1 MAVQSAGGSEVSID
15 EMLTTGGALLILLS
29 LIQIAPIKI
38 NPWSALWKLLCRGF
52 SAVGRALNADVLARL
67 DALEQGQKQN
77 SEHLREH
84 IRIADE
90 RRADDHRAAILHFNV
105 ELIQGLPHTR
115 EDFIEI
121 LMDIDKYE
129 DYCQNHPR
137 YENNRA
143 VCAIQNIKRV
153 YAQRMEKHDFKEV

>member
-1 MAVQSAGGSEVSID
+1 MSLHDI
-15 EMLTTGGALLILLS
+15 LTGGGAVIALLSVIQLS
-29 LIQIAPIKI
+29 PIKI
-38 NPWSALWKLLCRGF
+38 NPWSALWRLLCRGF
-52 SAVGRALNADVLARL
+52 SAVGRALNAEVLAE
-67 DALEQGQKQN
+67 LEVLKRGQKEN
-77 SEHLREH
+77 REHLEEH

-115 EDFIEI
+115 EDYIEI
-121 LMDIDKYE
+121 LTDIDKY
-129 DYCQNHPR
+129 CKLHPR

>member
-1 MAVQSAGGSEVSID
+1 MSI
-15 EMLTTGGALLILLS
+15 EETLTTGGALLVILS

-52 SAVGRALNADVLARL
+52 SAVGRVLNADVLTRL

-105 ELIQGLPHTR
+105 ELIQSLPHTR
-115 EDFIEI
+115 EDFIEV
-121 LMDIDKYE
+121 LTEIDKYE
-129 DYCQNHPR
+129 DYCQTHSR

-153 YAQRMEKHDFKEV
+153 YAQRMALNDFKEV

>member
-1 MAVQSAGGSEVSID
+1 MSLHDI
-15 EMLTTGGALLILLS
+15 LTGGGAVVVLLS
-29 LIQIAPIKI
+29 VIQLAPIKI
-38 NPWSALWKLLCRGF
+38 NPWSAFWRLLSRGF

-67 DALEQGQKQN
+67 DALEQGQKEN
-77 SEHLREH
+77 SEHLQEH

-90 RRADDHRAAILHFNV
+90 RRADDTRANILHFNV

-115 EDFIEI
+115 EDFIEV
-121 LMDIDKYE
+121 LTEIDKYE
-129 DYCQNHPR
+129 DYCQTHPR

>member
-1 MAVQSAGGSEVSID
+1 MSLEEI
-15 EMLTTGGALLILLS
+15 LKTGGATAIIFTI
-29 LIQIAPIKI
+29 IQVSPVKI
-38 NPWSALWKLLCRGF
+38 NPWSAIWHLTCKGF
-52 SAVGRALNADVLARL
+52 SAVGRAINADVLARL
-67 DALEQGQKQN
+67 DVLEQGQKQN

-105 ELIQGLPHTR
+105 ELIQSLPHTR
-115 EDFIEI
+115 EDFIEV
-121 LMDIDKYE
+121 LTEIDKYE
-129 DYCQNHPR
+129 DYCQTHPR

-153 YAQRMEKHDFKEV
+153 YAQRMEKNDFKEV

>member
-1 MAVQSAGGSEVSID
+1 MNID
-15 EMLTTGGALLILLS
+15 ELLATGGALTIVLS
-29 LIQIAPIKI
+29 LVQISPIKI
-38 NPWSALWKLLCRGF
+38 NPWTALAEFFRRIFSAL
-52 SAVGRALNADVLARL
+52 GRALNADVLAEL
-67 DALEQGQKQN
+67 EALKRGQQEN
-77 SEHLREH
+77 REHLEAH

-121 LMDIDKYE
+121 LTDIDKYE
-129 DYCQNHPR
+129 DYCTNHPR

>member
-1 MAVQSAGGSEVSID
+1 MTLEEILMGSGAMVVFLSI
-15 EMLTTGGALLILLS
+15 
-29 LIQIAPIKI
+29 IQLAPIKI

-52 SAVGRALNADVLARL
+52 AAVGRALNADVLARL

-105 ELIQGLPHTR
+105 ELIQSLPHTR
-115 EDFIEI
+115 EDFIEV
-121 LMDIDKYE
+121 LTEIDKYE
-129 DYCQNHPR
+129 DYCQTHPR

-153 YAQRMEKHDFKEV
+153 YAQRMEKNDFKEV

>member
-1 MAVQSAGGSEVSID
+1 MTLEEILMG
-15 EMLTTGGALLILLS
+15 GGAMVVFLS
-29 LIQIAPIKI
+29 IIQLAPIKI

-52 SAVGRALNADVLARL
+52 AAVGRALNADVLTE
-67 DALEQGQKQN
+67 LETLKRGQQEN
-77 SEHLREH
+77 REHLEEH

-115 EDFIEI
+115 EDFIEV
-121 LMDIDKYE
+121 LTEIDKYE
-129 DYCQNHPR
+129 DYCQTHPR

-153 YAQRMEKHDFKEV
+153 YAQRMEKNDFKEV

>member
-1 MAVQSAGGSEVSID
+1 MTLEEILMG
-15 EMLTTGGALLILLS
+15 GGAMVVFLS
-29 LIQIAPIKI
+29 IIQLAPIKI

-52 SAVGRALNADVLARL
+52 SAVGRELNADVLARL
-67 DALEQGQKQN
+67 DALERGQKQN

-105 ELIQGLPHTR
+105 ELMQGLPHTR

-129 DYCQNHPR
+129 DYCLNHPR

-153 YAQRMEKHDFKEV
+153 YAHRMEKHDFKEV

>member
-1 MAVQSAGGSEVSID
+1 MSI
-15 EMLTTGGALLILLS
+15 EETLTTGGALLVILS

-52 SAVGRALNADVLARL
+52 SAVGRALNADVLTRL

-77 SEHLREH
+77 SEHLQEH

-90 RRADDHRAAILHFNV
+90 RRADDTRANILHFNV

-115 EDFIEI
+115 EDFIEV
-121 LMDIDKYE
+121 LTEIDKYE
-129 DYCQNHPR
+129 DYCQTHPR

-153 YAQRMEKHDFKEV
+153 YAQRMALNDFKEV

>member
-1 MAVQSAGGSEVSID
+1 MSLHDI
-15 EMLTTGGALLILLS
+15 LTGGGAVIALLSVIQLS
-29 LIQIAPIKI
+29 PIKI
-38 NPWSALWKLLCRGF
+38 NPWSALWRLLCRGF
-52 SAVGRALNADVLARL
+52 SAVGRALNAEVLAE
-67 DALEQGQKQN
+67 LEVLKRGQKEN
-77 SEHLREH
+77 REHLEEH

-115 EDFIEI
+115 EDYIEI
-121 LMDIDKYE
+121 LTDIDKYE
-129 DYCQNHPR
+129 DYCKLHPR